1 MTDST
6 SPSTLASAQASAR
19 ASAQPSAQQLTRG
32 LKSRHIQLIALGG
45 AIGTGLFLGI
55 AQTIQMAG
63 PSVLLGYGVAGLVAF
78 LIMRQLAELVVDEPV
93 AGSVSHFADKYGGHM
108 AGFISGWNYWV
119 MYILVSMAEL
129 SAVGIYVQYW
139 FPEVPTWVSALI
151 FFAVINSFS
160 LLKVKAFGELEFW
173 FAVIKVVAVS
183 GMILFG
189 TWLLVSGTAGPE
201 AGVANLWRHGG
212 FFPNGVSGLVMAMAV
227 IMFSFGGLELIG
239 ITAAEADD
247 PSRSIPRATNQALWR
262 VLIFYIGALFILLS
276 LFPWTKV
283 VTGGS
288 PFVLIFAALD
298 SPAVATALNIVVL
311 TAALSVYNSAV
322 YANTRML
329 YGLAAQG
336 NAPRALTKLTRN
348 GVPLA
353 ALGVSALA
361 TGICISVNYF
371 LPAEAFGMMMG
382 LAVAGLIINWA
393 TISIVHLRFRAAEAG
408 RKTVFPSP
416 LHPLGNYLCLAFL
429 AGILWVM
436 YQTPGLRISVYL
448 IPAWLLLLCA
458 GYVVRQRR
466 AQTA

>member
-1 MTDST
+1 MSEPT
-6 SPSTLASAQASAR
+6 
-19 ASAQPSAQQLTRG
+19 QQLQRG

-63 PSVLLGYGVAGLVAF
+63 PAVLLGYGIAGIVAF
-78 LIMRQLAELVVDEPV
+78 LIMRQLAELVVEEPV
-93 AGSVSHFADKYGGHM
+93 AGSVSYFANKYGGHM
-108 AGFISGWNYWV
+108 AGYIAGWNYWV

-129 SAVGIYVQYW
+129 SAVGIYIQFW
-139 FPEVPTWVSALI
+139 FPGMPAWESALI
-151 FFAVINSFS
+151 FFVIINSFS
-160 LLKVKAFGELEFW
+160 LLNVKAFGELEFW
-173 FAVIKVVAVS
+173 FAVIKVVAVI

-189 TWLLVSGTAGPE
+189 SYLLLSGSAGPE

-212 FFPNGVSGLVMAMAV
+212 FFPNGVQGLVMAMAV

-239 ITAAEADD
+239 ITAAEADN

-283 VTGGS
+283 VQGGS
-288 PFVLIFAALD
+288 PFVLIFAALN
-298 SPAVATALNIVVL
+298 SSAVATALNIVVL

-329 YGLAAQG
+329 FGLAEQG
-336 NAPRALTKLTRN
+336 NAPRALMKLTRN

-353 ALGVSALA
+353 ALGVSAFA
-361 TGICISVNYF
+361 TGICIAVNYF

-382 LAVAGLIINWA
+382 LATSGLIINWA
-393 TISIVHLRFRAAEAG
+393 TISIVHLRFRKARAG
-408 RKTVFPSP
+408 TRTGFPSP
-416 LHPLGNYLCLAFL
+416 FYPLANYLCLAFL
-429 AGILWVM
+429 AGITVVM
-436 YQTPGLRISVYL
+436 YLIPGMRISVYL
-448 IPAWLLLLCA
+448 IPVWLLALCI
-458 GYVVRQRR
+458 GYAVRQRR
-466 AQTA
+466 LRTA

>member
-1 MTDST
+1 MTE
-6 SPSTLASAQASAR
+6 STLASTPAST
-19 ASAQPSAQQLTRG
+19 QQLKRG

-63 PSVLLGYGVAGLVAF
+63 PAVLLGYGVGGLIAF
-78 LIMRQLAELVVDEPV
+78 FIMRQLAELVVEEPV
-93 AGSVSHFADKYGGHM
+93 AGSVSYFADKYGGHM
-108 AGFISGWNYWV
+108 AGFITGWNYWV

-139 FPEVPTWVSALI
+139 FPEVPTWVSALV
-151 FFAVINSFS
+151 FFCIINSFS

-173 FAVIKVVAVS
+173 FAVIKVVAVI

-189 TWLLVSGTAGPE
+189 AYLLVSNTAGPE

-212 FFPNGVSGLVMAMAV
+212 FFPNGVHGLVMAMAV

-247 PSRSIPRATNQALWR
+247 PARSIPRATNQALWR
-262 VLIFYIGALFILLS
+262 VLIFYVGALFILLS

-283 VTGGS
+283 VQGGS

-298 SPAVATALNIVVL
+298 STAVATVLNIVVL
-311 TAALSVYNSAV
+311 TAALSVYNSGV

-336 NAPRALTKLTRN
+336 NAPRAMMKLTKN

-353 ALGVSALA
+353 ALGVSAAA

-371 LPAEAFGMMMG
+371 LPGEAFGMMMG
-382 LAVAGLIINWA
+382 LATAGLIINWA
-393 TISIVHLRFRAAEAG
+393 TISIVHLRFRAARPG
-408 RKTVFPSP
+408 RKPVFPSP
-416 LHPLGNYLCLAFL
+416 WFPLSNYACLAFL

-436 YQTPGLRISVYL
+436 YQTPGLRVSVYL
-448 IPAWLLLLCA
+448 IPAWLLLLCV

-466 AQTA
+466 ARAG

>member
-1 MTDST
+1 MTE
-6 SPSTLASAQASAR
+6 STLASTPAST
-19 ASAQPSAQQLTRG
+19 QQLKRG

-63 PSVLLGYGVAGLVAF
+63 PAVLLGYGVGGLIAF
-78 LIMRQLAELVVDEPV
+78 FIMRQLAELVVEEPV
-93 AGSVSHFADKYGGHM
+93 AGSVSYFADKYGGHM
-108 AGFISGWNYWV
+108 AGFITGWNYWV

-139 FPEVPTWVSALI
+139 FPEVPTWVSALV
-151 FFAVINSFS
+151 FFCIINSFS

-173 FAVIKVVAVS
+173 FAVIKVVAVI

-189 TWLLVSGTAGPE
+189 GWLLVSNTAGPE

-212 FFPNGVSGLVMAMAV
+212 FFPNGVHGLVMAMAV

-247 PSRSIPRATNQALWR
+247 PARSIPRATNQALWR
-262 VLIFYIGALFILLS
+262 VLIFYVGALFILLS

-283 VTGGS
+283 VQGGS

-298 SPAVATALNIVVL
+298 STVVATVLNIVVL
-311 TAALSVYNSAV
+311 TAALSVYNSGV

-336 NAPRALTKLTRN
+336 NAPRAMMKLTKN

-353 ALGVSALA
+353 ALGVSAAA

-371 LPAEAFGMMMG
+371 LPGEAFGMMMG
-382 LAVAGLIINWA
+382 LATAGLIINWA
-393 TISIVHLRFRAAEAG
+393 TISIVHLRFRAARPG
-408 RKTVFPSP
+408 RKPVFPSP
-416 LHPLGNYLCLAFL
+416 WFPLSNYACLAFL

-436 YQTPGLRISVYL
+436 YQTPGLRVSVYL
-448 IPAWLLLLCA
+448 IPAWLLLLCV

-466 AQTA
+466 ARAG

>member
-1 MTDST
+1 MTEST
-6 SPSTLASAQASAR
+6 HTATHAPAQASAG
-19 ASAQPSAQQLTRG
+19 APAQQLKRG

-63 PSVLLGYGVAGLVAF
+63 PSVLLGYGIAGLVAF
-78 LIMRQLAELVVDEPV
+78 LIMRQLAELVVEEPV
-93 AGSVSHFADKYGGHM
+93 AGSVSYFADKYVGHM
-108 AGFISGWNYWV
+108 GGFITGWNYWV

-139 FPEVPTWVSALI
+139 FPEVPTWVSALV
-151 FFAVINSFS
+151 FFGVINSFS
-160 LLKVKAFGELEFW
+160 LLNVKAFGELEFW
-173 FAVIKVVAVS
+173 FAVIKVVAVI

-189 TWLLVSGTAGPE
+189 GYLLVSNTAGPE

-212 FFPNGVSGLVMAMAV
+212 FFPNGVNGLVMAMAV

-247 PSRSIPRATNQALWR
+247 PARSIPRATNQALWR

-283 VTGGS
+283 VQGGS

-298 SPAVATALNIVVL
+298 TPAVATALNIVVL
-311 TAALSVYNSAV
+311 TAALSVYNSGV

-336 NAPRALTKLTRN
+336 NAPRALLKLTKS

-361 TGICISVNYF
+361 TGVCISVNYF
-371 LPAEAFGMMMG
+371 LPGEAFGLMMG

-393 TISIVHLRFRAAEAG
+393 TISIVHLRFRSARAG

-416 LHPLGNYLCLAFL
+416 FVPFSNYLCLAFL

-436 YQTPGLRISVYL
+436 YETPGLRVSVYL
-448 IPAWLLLLCA
+448 IPAWLLVLCV

-466 AQTA
+466 AGAA

>member
-1 MTDST
+1 MSEPT
-6 SPSTLASAQASAR
+6 
-19 ASAQPSAQQLTRG
+19 QQLKRG

-63 PSVLLGYGVAGLVAF
+63 PAVLLGYGIAGIVAF

-93 AGSVSHFADKYGGHM
+93 AGSVSYFADKYGGHM
-108 AGFISGWNYWV
+108 AGFIAGWNYWV

-129 SAVGIYVQYW
+129 SAVGIYVQFW
-139 FPEVPTWVSALI
+139 FPGMPAWESALI
-151 FFAVINSFS
+151 FFVVINSFS
-160 LLKVKAFGELEFW
+160 LLNVKAFGELEFW
-173 FAVIKVVAVS
+173 FAVIKVVAVI

-189 TWLLVSGTAGPE
+189 SYLLLSGTAGPE

-212 FFPNGVSGLVMAMAV
+212 FFPNGVQGLVMAMAV

-247 PSRSIPRATNQALWR
+247 PARSIPRATNQALWR

-283 VTGGS
+283 VQGGS
-288 PFVLIFAALD
+288 PFVLIFAALN
-298 SPAVATALNIVVL
+298 STAVATALNIVVL

-329 YGLAAQG
+329 FGLAEQG
-336 NAPRALTKLTRN
+336 NAPRALMKLTRN

-353 ALGVSALA
+353 ALGVSAFA
-361 TGICISVNYF
+361 TGVCIAVNYF
-371 LPAEAFGMMMG
+371 LPGEAFGLMMG
-382 LAVAGLIINWA
+382 LATSGLIINWA
-393 TISIVHLRFRAAEAG
+393 TISIVHLRFRAAKAG
-408 RKTVFPSP
+408 TRTGFPSP
-416 LHPLGNYLCLAFL
+416 FYPFANYLCLLFL
-429 AGILWVM
+429 AGITVVM
-436 YQTPGLRISVYL
+436 YLIPGMRISVYL
-448 IPAWLLLLCA
+448 IPVWLLALCI
-458 GYVVRQRR
+458 GYAVRQRR
-466 AQTA
+466 LRANG

>member
-1 MTDST
+1 MSETT
-6 SPSTLASAQASAR
+6 
-19 ASAQPSAQQLTRG
+19 QQLKRG

-63 PSVLLGYGVAGLVAF
+63 PAVLLGYGIAGIVAF
-78 LIMRQLAELVVDEPV
+78 LIMRQLAELVVEEPV
-93 AGSVSHFADKYGGHM
+93 AGSVSYFADKYGGHM

-129 SAVGIYVQYW
+129 SAVGIYIQFW
-139 FPEVPTWVSALI
+139 FPGMPAWESALI
-151 FFAVINSFS
+151 FFVIINAFG
-160 LLKVKAFGELEFW
+160 LLNVKAFGELEFW
-173 FAVIKVVAVS
+173 FAVIKVVAVI
-183 GMILFG
+183 GMIVFG
-189 TWLLVSGTAGPE
+189 SYLLISGSAGPE

-212 FFPNGVSGLVMAMAV
+212 FFPNGAQGLFMAMAV

-247 PSRSIPRATNQALWR
+247 PARSIPRATNQALWR

-283 VTGGS
+283 VQGGS

-298 SPAVATALNIVVL
+298 SGAVATILNIVVL

-329 YGLAAQG
+329 FGLAEQG
-336 NAPRALTKLTRN
+336 NAPRALMKLTRN

-353 ALGVSALA
+353 ALGVSAFA
-361 TGICISVNYF
+361 TGICIAVNYF
-371 LPAEAFGMMMG
+371 LPGEAFGLMMG
-382 LAVAGLIINWA
+382 LATSGLIINWA
-393 TISIVHLRFRAAEAG
+393 TISIVHLRFRAAKAG
-408 RKTVFPSP
+408 TRTGFPSP
-416 LHPLGNYLCLAFL
+416 FYPLANYLCLIFL
-429 AGILWVM
+429 AGITVVM
-436 YQTPGLRISVYL
+436 YLIPGMRISVYL
-448 IPAWLLLLCA
+448 IPVWLLALCI
-458 GYVVRQRR
+458 GYAVRQRR
-466 AQTA
+466 LRTA

>member
-1 MTDST
+1 MSEPT
-6 SPSTLASAQASAR
+6 
-19 ASAQPSAQQLTRG
+19 QQLKRG

-63 PSVLLGYGVAGLVAF
+63 PAVLLGYGIAGIVAF
-78 LIMRQLAELVVDEPV
+78 LIMRQLAELVVEEPV
-93 AGSVSHFADKYGGHM
+93 AGSVSYFANKYGGHM
-108 AGFISGWNYWV
+108 AGYIAGWNYWV

-129 SAVGIYVQYW
+129 SAVGIYIQFW
-139 FPEVPTWVSALI
+139 FPGMPAWESALI
-151 FFAVINSFS
+151 FFVIINSFS
-160 LLKVKAFGELEFW
+160 LLNVKAFGELEFW
-173 FAVIKVVAVS
+173 FAVIKVVAVI

-189 TWLLVSGTAGPE
+189 SYLLLSGSAGPE

-212 FFPNGVSGLVMAMAV
+212 FFPNGVQGLVMAMAV

-239 ITAAEADD
+239 ITAAEADN

-283 VTGGS
+283 VQGGS
-288 PFVLIFAALD
+288 PFVLIFAALN
-298 SPAVATALNIVVL
+298 SSAVATALNIVVL

-329 YGLAAQG
+329 FGLAEQG
-336 NAPRALTKLTRN
+336 NAPRALMKLTRN

-353 ALGVSALA
+353 ALGVSAFA
-361 TGICISVNYF
+361 TGICIAVNYF

-382 LAVAGLIINWA
+382 LATSGLIINWA
-393 TISIVHLRFRAAEAG
+393 TISIVHLRFRKARAG
-408 RKTVFPSP
+408 TRTGFPSP
-416 LHPLGNYLCLAFL
+416 FYPLANYLCLAFL
-429 AGILWVM
+429 AGITVVM
-436 YQTPGLRISVYL
+436 YLIPGMRISVYL
-448 IPAWLLLLCA
+448 IPVWLLALCI
-458 GYVVRQRR
+458 GYAVRQRR
-466 AQTA
+466 LRTA

>member
-1 MTDST
+1 MSEPTQE
-6 SPSTLASAQASAR
+6 LK
-19 ASAQPSAQQLTRG
+19 RG

-63 PSVLLGYGVAGLVAF
+63 PAVLLGYGIAGVVAF

-93 AGSVSHFADKYGGHM
+93 AGSVSYFADKYGGHM

-139 FPEVPTWVSALI
+139 FPSVPAWESALI
-151 FFAVINSFS
+151 FFLLINSFS
-160 LLKVKAFGELEFW
+160 LLNVKAFGELEFW
-173 FAVIKVVAVS
+173 FAVIKVVAVI
-183 GMILFG
+183 GMIAFG
-189 TWLLVSGTAGPE
+189 SYLLISNTAGPE

-212 FFPNGVSGLVMAMAV
+212 FFPNGVQGLVMAMAV

-247 PSRSIPRATNQALWR
+247 PARSIPRATNQALWR

-276 LFPWTKV
+276 LFPWTRV
-283 VTGGS
+283 VQGGS
-288 PFVLIFAALD
+288 PFVLIFAALN
-298 SPAVATALNIVVL
+298 SNAVATALNIVVL
-311 TAALSVYNSAV
+311 TAALSVYNSGV

-336 NAPRALTKLTRN
+336 NAPRLLMKLTRS

-361 TGICISVNYF
+361 TGACILVNYF
-371 LPAEAFGMMMG
+371 LPREAFGLMMG
-382 LAVAGLIINWA
+382 LAVSGLIINWA
-393 TISIVHLRFRAAEAG
+393 TISIVHLRFRRAKAG
-408 RKTVFPSP
+408 TRTVFPSP
-416 LHPLGNYLCLAFL
+416 FFPLANYLCLAFL
-429 AGILWVM
+429 AAITLVM
-436 YQTPGLRISVYL
+436 YLTPELRVSVYL
-448 IPAWLLLLCA
+448 IPVWLLVLCV
-458 GYVVRQRR
+458 GYALRQRR
-466 AQTA
+466 ARHATGGTLAPPKS

>member
-1 MTDST
+1 MTEAT
-6 SPSTLASAQASAR
+6 
-19 ASAQPSAQQLTRG
+19 QLKRG

-63 PSVLLGYGVAGLVAF
+63 PSVLLGYGVAGVVAF

-93 AGSVSHFADKYGGHM
+93 AGSVSYFADKYGGHM

-139 FPEVPTWVSALI
+139 FPEVAPWQSALV
-151 FFAVINSFS
+151 FFLVINSFS
-160 LLKVKAFGELEFW
+160 LLNVKAFGELEFW
-173 FAVIKVVAVS
+173 FAVIKVVAVI

-189 TWLLVSGTAGPE
+189 GYLLISDTAGPE

-212 FFPNGVSGLVMAMAV
+212 FFPHGVAGLVMAMAV

-262 VLIFYIGALFILLS
+262 VLIFYVGALFILLS
-276 LFPWTKV
+276 LFPWQKV
-283 VTGGS
+283 ATGGS
-288 PFVLIFAALD
+288 PFVLIFAALN
-298 SPAVATALNIVVL
+298 SNAVATALNIVVL
-311 TAALSVYNSAV
+311 TAALSVYNSGV

-336 NAPRALTKLTRN
+336 NAPRVLMTLTKS

-361 TGICISVNYF
+361 TGACIVVNYF
-371 LPAEAFGMMMG
+371 LPKEAFGMMMG
-382 LAVAGLIINWA
+382 LAVSGLIINWA
-393 TISIVHLRFRAAEAG
+393 TISIVHLRFRAARAG
-408 RKTVFPSP
+408 ARTVFPSP
-416 LHPLGNYLCLAFL
+416 FYPLANYLCLAFL
-429 AGILWVM
+429 AGITLVM
-436 YQTPGLRISVYL
+436 YLTPGLRVSVYL
-448 IPAWLLLLCA
+448 IPVWLLMLCI
-458 GYVVRQRR
+458 GYAVRQRR
-466 AQTA
+466 AALR

>member
-1 MTDST
+1 MSEPT
-6 SPSTLASAQASAR
+6 
-19 ASAQPSAQQLTRG
+19 QQLKRG

-63 PSVLLGYGVAGLVAF
+63 PAVLLGYGIAGIVAF

-93 AGSVSHFADKYGGHM
+93 AGSVSYFADKYGGHM
-108 AGFISGWNYWV
+108 AGFIAGWNYWV

-129 SAVGIYVQYW
+129 SAVGIYVQFW
-139 FPEVPTWVSALI
+139 FPGMPAWESALI
-151 FFAVINSFS
+151 FFVVINSFS
-160 LLKVKAFGELEFW
+160 LLNVKAFGELEFW
-173 FAVIKVVAVS
+173 FAVIKVVAVI

-189 TWLLVSGTAGPE
+189 SYLLLSGTAGPE

-212 FFPNGVSGLVMAMAV
+212 FFPNGVQGLVMAMAV

-247 PSRSIPRATNQALWR
+247 PARSIPRATNQALWR

-283 VTGGS
+283 VQGGS
-288 PFVLIFAALD
+288 PFVLIFAALN
-298 SPAVATALNIVVL
+298 STAVATALNIVVL

-329 YGLAAQG
+329 FGLAEQG
-336 NAPRALTKLTRN
+336 NAPRALMRLTRN

-353 ALGVSALA
+353 ALGVSAFA
-361 TGICISVNYF
+361 TGVCIAVNYF
-371 LPAEAFGMMMG
+371 LPGEAFGLMMG
-382 LAVAGLIINWA
+382 LATSGLIINWA
-393 TISIVHLRFRAAEAG
+393 TISIVHLRFRAAKAG
-408 RKTVFPSP
+408 TRTGFPSP
-416 LHPLGNYLCLAFL
+416 FYPFANYLCLLFL
-429 AGILWVM
+429 AGITVVM
-436 YQTPGLRISVYL
+436 YLIPGMRISVYL
-448 IPAWLLLLCA
+448 IPVWLLALCI
-458 GYVVRQRR
+458 GYAVRQRR
-466 AQTA
+466 LRANG

>member
-1 MTDST
+1 MTDLT
-6 SPSTLASAQASAR
+6 KASPHLSAQAP
-19 ASAQPSAQQLTRG
+19 AQELKRG

-78 LIMRQLAELVVDEPV
+78 LIMRQLAELVVEEPV
-93 AGSVSHFADKYGGHM
+93 AGSVSYFADKYGGHM

-119 MYILVSMAEL
+119 MYILVTMAEL

-139 FPEVPTWVSALI
+139 FPEVPTWVSALV
-151 FFAVINSFS
+151 FFAIINSFS
-160 LLKVKAFGELEFW
+160 LLNVKAFGELEFW
-173 FAVIKVVAVS
+173 FAVIKVVAVI

-189 TWLLVSGTAGPE
+189 GWLLASGSAGPE

-212 FFPNGVSGLVMAMAV
+212 FFPNGVGGLVMAMAV

-247 PSRSIPRATNQALWR
+247 PARSIPRATNQALYR

-283 VTGGS
+283 SLGGS
-288 PFVLIFAALD
+288 PFVLIFAALN
-298 SPAVATALNIVVL
+298 SNAVATVLNIVVL
-311 TAALSVYNSAV
+311 TAALSVYNSGV

-336 NAPRALTKLTRN
+336 NAPRALMKLTKS

-353 ALGVSALA
+353 ALGVSAAA
-361 TGICISVNYF
+361 TGVCISVNYF
-371 LPAEAFGMMMG
+371 LPREAFGMMMG

-393 TISIVHLRFRAAEAG
+393 TISLVHLRFRAARAG
-408 RKTVFPSP
+408 QRSIFPSP
-416 LHPLGNYLCLAFL
+416 FHPIGNYLCLAFL
-429 AGILWVM
+429 AVILWVM
-436 YQTPGLRISVYL
+436 YQTPGLRMSVYL
-448 IPAWLLLLCA
+448 IPVWLLLLCV
-458 GYVVRQRR
+458 GYAVRQRR
-466 AQTA
+466 VSRA

>member
-1 MTDST
+1 MSEPT
-6 SPSTLASAQASAR
+6 
-19 ASAQPSAQQLTRG
+19 QQLKRG

-63 PSVLLGYGVAGLVAF
+63 PAVLLGYGIAGIVAF
-78 LIMRQLAELVVDEPV
+78 LIMRQLAELVVEEPV
-93 AGSVSHFADKYGGHM
+93 AGSVSYFANKYGGHM

-129 SAVGIYVQYW
+129 SAVGIYVQFW
-139 FPEVPTWVSALI
+139 FPGMPAWESALI
-151 FFAVINSFS
+151 FFLIINSFS
-160 LLKVKAFGELEFW
+160 LLNVKAFGELEFW
-173 FAVIKVVAVS
+173 FAVIKVVAVI

-189 TWLLVSGTAGPE
+189 SYLLISGTAGPE

-212 FFPNGVSGLVMAMAV
+212 FFPNGVQGLVMAMAV

-239 ITAAEADD
+239 ITAAEADN

-283 VTGGS
+283 VQGGS
-288 PFVLIFAALD
+288 PFVLIFAALN
-298 SPAVATALNIVVL
+298 STAVATALNIVVL

-329 YGLAAQG
+329 FGLAEQG
-336 NAPRALTKLTRN
+336 NAPRALMKLTKN

-353 ALGVSALA
+353 ALGVSAVA
-361 TGICISVNYF
+361 TGICIAVNYF

-382 LAVAGLIINWA
+382 LATSGLIINWA
-393 TISIVHLRFRAAEAG
+393 TISIVHLRFRAAKAG
-408 RKTVFPSP
+408 TRTGFPSP
-416 LHPLGNYLCLAFL
+416 FYPFANYLCLAFL
-429 AGILWVM
+429 AGITVVM
-436 YQTPGLRISVYL
+436 YLIPGMRISVYL
-448 IPAWLLLLCA
+448 IPVWLLALCV
-458 GYVVRQRR
+458 GYALRQRS
-466 AQTA
+466 AQTVNG

>member
-1 MTDST
+1 MTHST
-6 SPSTLASAQASAR
+6 
-19 ASAQPSAQQLTRG
+19 QPSALASTQAPAQQLERG

-63 PSVLLGYGVAGLVAF
+63 PSVLLGYGVAGVIAF

-108 AGFISGWNYWV
+108 AGYIAGWNYWV

-139 FPEVPTWVSALI
+139 FPEVPTWVSALV
-151 FFAVINSFS
+151 FFGVINSFS
-160 LLKVKAFGELEFW
+160 LLNVKAFGELEFW

-189 TWLLVSGTAGPE
+189 GWLLVSGTAGPE

-212 FFPNGVSGLVMAMAV
+212 FFPNGVNGLVMAMAV

-247 PSRSIPRATNQALWR
+247 PARSIPRATNQALWR

-298 SPAVATALNIVVL
+298 TPAVATALNIVVL

-329 YGLAAQG
+329 YGLAVQG
-336 NAPRALTKLTRN
+336 NAPRVLMKLTRS

-361 TGICISVNYF
+361 TAVCISVNYF
-371 LPAEAFGMMMG
+371 VPGEAFGMMMG

-393 TISIVHLRFRAAEAG
+393 TISIVHLRFRAARAG
-408 RKTVFPSP
+408 SKTVFPSP
-416 LHPLGNYLCLAFL
+416 FVPVANYLCLAFL

-436 YQTPGLRISVYL
+436 YQTPGLRVSVYL

-458 GYVVRQRR
+458 GYIVRQRR
-466 AQTA
+466 ARAR